1 MVSCKIILPCCLSLP
16 KFYKKKKKKRRRT
29 KEKGEKKEKK
39 MDPSA
44 AFEGSIKLLDLETVS
59 ERISCG

>member
-1 MVSCKIILPCCLSLP
+1 LLDVSPLSLE
-16 KFYKKKKKKRRRT
+16 KKKKKIRRT

>member
-1 MVSCKIILPCCLSLP
+1 LLDVSPLSLE
-16 KFYKKKKKKRRRT
+16 KKKKRRRT